1 MKTKRARILTRAL
14 HIAAIFPS
22 PSHDGVGHDT
32 HAPQQ
37 GDTLCQLLPYE
48 LVHTASSKGPTRAV
62 HVLLAHGLQLFKPRS
77 LPVTRMNAQQVIAIL
92 PNDDD
97 SSFNVRHDDF
107 LRHGATALVRDEN
120 GRISLETITAS
131 SSFLD
136 QVLTT
141 GCFRRG
147 KPIVDPVSR
156 QVMGYEMEM
165 IATPGAL
172 KPRYATA

>member
-1 MKTKRARILTRAL
+1 
-14 HIAAIFPS
+14 
-22 PSHDGVGHDT
+22 
-32 HAPQQ
+32 
-37 GDTLCQLLPYE
+37 LCQLLPHE
-48 LVHTASSKGPTRAV
+48 LVHTSISKGPIRAADA
-62 HVLLAHGLQLFKPRS
+62 LLAHGLQLSRPRS

-107 LRHGATALVRDEN
+107 LRHGAKALVRDED

-165 IATPGAL
+165 IAAPGAL